1 MTANVVGVAGWKN
14 SGKTTLVTKLVGELR
29 RRGYRVAT
37 VKHAHHDFDIDHEGT
52 DSYRH
57 RAAGASEVLLVS
69 TRRWAII
76 HELDD
81 EHEPSL
87 DEILKKLTPGDVVVV
102 EGYKREP
109 IPKIEV
115 RRQGAANTDPL
126 AAEDPFVIGIATD
139 YPCEAASRPVFGI
152 DDVAGIT
159 DLILSHFHLGANR
172 GDAT

>member
-29 RRGYRVAT
+29 MRGYRVAT

-69 TRRWAII
+69 GRRWALI
-76 HELDD
+76 HELG
-81 EHEPSL
+81 EEREPSL
-87 DEILKKLTPGDVVVV
+87 DEILQKLTPSDVVVV

-115 RRQGAANTDPL
+115 RRRDAAQTDPL
-126 AAEDPFVIGIATD
+126 APEDPYVIGIATD
-139 YPCEAASRPVFGI
+139 YPCEAANRPFFSI
-152 DDVAGIT
+152 DDVAGMT
-159 DLILSHFHLGANR
+159 DLVLSHFHLGANR

>member
-1 MTANVVGVAGWKN
+1 LTANVVGVAGWKN

-29 RRGYRVAT
+29 RRGYRVST
-37 VKHAHHDFDIDHEGT
+37 VKHAHHDFDIDREGT

-57 RAAGASEVLLVS
+57 RAAGASEVVLVS
-69 TRRWAII
+69 VRRWALI
-76 HELDD
+76 HELD
-81 EHEPSL
+81 EEREPTL
-87 DEILKKLTPGDVVVV
+87 VEILQKLAPSDVVVV

-115 RRQGAANTDPL
+115 RRRNAAHTDPL
-126 AAEDPFVIGIATD
+126 APEDPHVIGIAAD
-139 YPCEAASRPVFGI
+139 YPCEIANRPILDI

-172 GDAT
+172 GGTT

>member
-69 TRRWAII
+69 TRRWALI
-76 HELDD
+76 HELGQ
-81 EHEPSL
+81 EREPSL
-87 DEILKKLTPGDVVVV
+87 DEILKKLTPSDVVVV

-115 RRQGAANTDPL
+115 RRQDAAHTDPL
-126 AAEDPFVIGIATD
+126 APEDPYVIGIATD
-139 YPCEAASRPVFGI
+139 YPFEAANRPVFGI
-152 DDVAGIT
+152 DDVAGIA
-159 DLILSHFHLGANR
+159 DLILSHFHLGANW

>member
-1 MTANVVGVAGWKN
+1 MTANAIGVAGWKN

-37 VKHAHHDFDIDHEGT
+37 VKHAHHDFDIDRQGT

-69 TRRWAII
+69 VRRWALI
-76 HELDD
+76 HELG
-81 EHEPSL
+81 EAPEPPL
-87 DEILKKLTPGDVVVV
+87 DELLSKLTPCDVVVV

-115 RRQGAANTDPL
+115 RRRDAANTESL
-126 AAEDPFVIGIATD
+126 APEDPHVIGIATD
-139 YPCEAASRPVFGI
+139 YPCEVADRPVFDI
-152 DDVAGIT
+152 DDVAGMT
-159 DLILSHFHLGANR
+159 DLVLSHLRLGANR
-172 GDAT
+172 GDAS